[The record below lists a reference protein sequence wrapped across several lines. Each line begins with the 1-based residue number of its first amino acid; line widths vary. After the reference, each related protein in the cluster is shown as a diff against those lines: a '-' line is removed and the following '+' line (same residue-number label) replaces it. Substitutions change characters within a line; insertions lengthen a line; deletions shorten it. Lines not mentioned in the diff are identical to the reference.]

1 MGGIDQQDLRAV
13 LEIIRVADLHLE
25 VDQLRQDAI
34 KAIHKAFK
42 SHSCNFFLTDQ
53 HSKLIDPI
61 GVNLE
66 HRYLSIYQSHF
77 FRFNPFDPINLERN
91 PKATLTDEELFS
103 LPDFFETEY
112 FNDFLKPQEVYRQM
126 VVYLRSA
133 EKILGFIG
141 LHRRKG
147 SAGFGKREVRIGMLI
162 APHLVSALEKAEMF
176 SLVKEKGGFFKAIC
190 DCTSFGK
197 IVLDAAMR
205 PVYANDRAI
214 DICARI
220 TGQTFRFGQK
230 VGECVRLPTPV
241 CDDCAQLGGEI
252 RSFPNTIKPL
262 YRQRTITGSE
272 AGRYT
277 VRSEVMDEN
286 LTKSKG
292 PLFLITI
299 QNVSDNP
306 VIDPTRLKEEYGLT
320 NREVEIVDYTQKG
333 LKNSEI
339 AGMLCISEGTVKNHL
354 KSIFRKVGVDNRASL
369 IHEAL
374 AI

>member
-13 LEIIRVADLHLE
+13 LEIIRVANLHLE
-25 VDQLRQDAI
+25 VDPLRKDTI
-34 KAIHKAFK
+34 KAIHKVFK

-53 HSKLIDPI
+53 HNKLIDPI

-66 HRYLSIYQSHF
+66 QHYLSIYQSRF
-77 FRFNPFDPINLERN
+77 FCCNPFDPVNLERR

-103 LPDFFETEY
+103 LPDFFKTEY

-126 VVYLRSA
+126 VVYLSSA

-147 SAGFGKREVRIGMLI
+147 SAGFGKREARIGMLI
-162 APHLVSALEKAEMF
+162 APHLASALEQAEMF
-176 SLVKEKGGFFKAIC
+176 RAVKEKGDFFKAIC
-190 DCTSFGK
+190 DCTSSGK

-220 TGQTFRFGQK
+220 TGQTFQLGQK
-230 VGECVRLPTPV
+230 AGECLRLPTPV
-241 CDDCAQLGGEI
+241 WDDCAELGRETKK
-252 RSFPNTIKPL
+252 FPNNLRPL

-277 VRSEVMDEN
+277 VRSEVMNEN

-369 IHEAL
+369 IHETL
-374 AI
+374 PI